1 MQTVKTTNNFDL
13 KKYVPTYPEFRH
25 FTVMDKHW
33 YLMYYSQ
40 FEPYADFAFGN
51 LLIWLNFNDD
61 LKISELNNNII
72 FTFTNSLTDGSLT
85 TTVLGMF
92 DIEATI
98 QTLFENSECK
108 ELSFVPSVTFE
119 SIDNKEL
126 FIIDEERD
134 SFDYILETN
143 RMAKMLGSESRKLR
157 RIVRTSIKEYG
168 DTIILRELEMN
179 EDNINFMINNL
190 HTWDKAFTLTK
201 NDVDL
206 QEVKA
211 LNTSLEI
218 FEEIDNRNFSIYI
231 DGKLEGFIIYQVPP
245 QNGFV
250 ILNHIKTS
258 YNFRYIFDFMLFAF
272 AARVTQSGIRYINFE
287 QDLGIE
293 GLRDHKLGLKPI
305 SYLKKYT
312 IKPLGT
318 NT

>member
-13 KKYVPTYPEFRH
+13 KTQVPSFPKFRP
-25 FTVMDKHW
+25 FTTEDKQW
-33 YLMYYSQ
+33 YIPYYSQ

-61 LKISELNNNII
+61 LKVSELNNNLI

-85 TTVLGMF
+85 MTVLGVD
-92 DIEATI
+92 DIDG
-98 QTLFENSECK
+98 TLRKLFTSGICK
-108 ELSFVPSVTFE
+108 ELSFVPAVTYEGINEKHSF
-119 SIDNKEL
+119 SIE
-126 FIIDEERD
+126 EERD

-157 RIVRTSIKEYG
+157 RIVRTSIREYG

-179 EDNINFMINNL
+179 DDTINFMINNL

-211 LNTSLEI
+211 LNTSLDI
-218 FEEIDNRNFSIYI
+218 SREIDNRNFSIYI
-231 DGKLEGFIIYQVPP
+231 DGKLEGFILYQVPP
-245 QNGFV
+245 QEGFV

-272 AARVTQSGIRYINFE
+272 AARVTQSGIKYINFE
-287 QDLGIE
+287 QDLGLE

-305 SYLKKYT
+305 GFLKKYS
-312 IKPLGT
+312 IKPL
-318 NT
+318 